1 MRIECKRNE
10 TKLVQTRIDL
20 ISGPKFIVFLPKISR
35 TDIFLI
41 RIRFNRT
48 ETEPKRNQ
56 TRTNFDPNRTS
67 FYRKLSDSEKFNS
80 LKIFSDQLNRT
91 SEEMVK
97 IVDDIL
103 EEEGL
108 TRENLVIGGFSQG
121 GALALNIALN
131 HYENV
136 AGILAMSTFLPI
148 DEVKKIFEHVLDI
161 SREVRHFS
169 IFRHLKTF

>member
-1 MRIECKRNE
+1 
-10 TKLVQTRIDL
+10 
-20 ISGPKFIVFLPKISR
+20 
-35 TDIFLI
+35 
-41 RIRFNRT
+41 
-48 ETEPKRNQ
+48 
-56 TRTNFDPNRTS
+56 
-67 FYRKLSDSEKFNS
+67 
-80 LKIFSDQLNRT
+80 
-91 SEEMVK
+91 MVK

-148 DEVKKIFEHVLDI
+148 DEVKKTFEDVLDI
-161 SREVRHFS
+161 SRKRRHFS
-169 IFRHLKTF
+169 ILRHSQIFQDIFRHFNIFLHFSEARNAPKVPEQRKKSSGSDFATPRNS